1 MKRTLS
7 ALILSTISTIAF
19 ATCQLG
25 ERCDYFNN
33 DITIAP
39 PYIGTYQ
46 CILDP
51 SNIENITLEVRLLTA
66 NTIAEPAPL
75 ILTSDNRIGVVKVI
89 SDSGQTKYLANA
101 FVAKQ
106 TTVSFCDE
114 TSGKDCDL
122 KPNIMCE
129 RISD

>member
-75 ILTSDNRIGVVKVI
+75 ILTSDNRIGVVNVI